1 MIEFSIAKQSAK
13 EPGKEAAKRPGAGG
27 LGIRTKL
34 LLAFAGVA
42 ALTLL
47 GSGVA
52 LVSYG
57 HVNGAFERV
66 TGVGLPAITNRSSSR
81 ARRLRSRRLRRCCSQ
96 PIRRRRSRRRGRPSS
111 TRAAA

>member
-57 HVNGAFERV
+57 HVNGAFERHRRRAS
-66 TGVGLPAITNRSSSR
+66 GNHPIAPAR
-81 ARRLRSRRLRRCCSQ
+81 AR
-96 PIRRRRSRRRGRPSS
+96 GG
-111 TRAAA
+111 

>member
-1 MIEFSIAKQSAK
+1 MIEVSIAKHSAK
-13 EPGKEAAKRPGAGG
+13 QSPNQAAKRPGAGG

-66 TGVGLPAITNRSSSR
+66 TGWAASVAMRDSTVPR
-81 ARRLRSRRLRRCCSQ
+81 ADFACRECQPSRRANAVRC
-96 PIRRRRSRRRGRPSS
+96 
-111 TRAAA
+111 

>member
-1 MIEFSIAKQSAK
+1 MIEFSIAKQS
-13 EPGKEAAKRPGAGG
+13 GKEAAKEAAKRRGAGG

-66 TGVGLPAITNRSSSR
+66 TGDGLPAITQSLQL
-81 ARRLRSRRLRRCCSQ
+81 AREAAEVTALRRCCSP
-96 PIRRRRSRRRGRPSS
+96 PIRRTRSRRRGRPSS
-111 TRAAA
+111 TKAAA